1 MMRENDKINHQLIQQ
16 LQCKKLSPR
25 ATGLITY
32 DLWQNQH
39 GDWFIALSANSTTG
53 CFSAELVAV
62 TKIIEHIKQLKAT
75 NKPFYASALK
85 PLYVG
90 KSANNASFLAAALLD
105 QHAIQF
111 HPADGRLL
119 EAGKDLETWL
129 DRLQQLAISNTG
141 KPALPKA
148 TDSKPAKG
156 SKAAPVNSGV
166 KDHDSS
172 PAS

>member
-1 MMRENDKINHQLIQQ
+1 MMRENDKIDHQLIQQ

-25 ATGLITY
+25 ATGQITY
-32 DLWQNQH
+32 DLWQNQK

-53 CFSAELVAV
+53 CFSAELIAV
-62 TKIIEHIKQLKAT
+62 TKIVEQIKQLKAT
-75 NKPFYASALK
+75 NKPFYAAALK

-105 QHAIQF
+105 QKAIQF

-119 EAGKDLETWL
+119 EAGKDLEAWL

-141 KPALPKA
+141 KPAIPKP
-148 TDSKPAKG
+148 TDSKPAKA
-156 SKAAPVNSGV
+156 SKAPANSGG
-166 KDHDSS
+166 HGNDSS